1 MYEESGCLSLWML
14 TRRVARSIG
23 VSTEVIVRHLTGLD
37 YVEIVSGTF
46 VLKADSESPKAKK
59 LISLAEDDFSFMV
72 SDEREGN
79 PLGQEF
85 IQKETQKIDYTT
97 YNINELRSIA
107 TGKGIKD
114 AFFLTKEVLIKRIK
128 AKLRG

>member
-1 MYEESGCLSLWML
+1 MKDPRIADLVKEE
-14 TRRVARSIG
+14 
-23 VSTEVIVRHLTGLD
+23 
-37 YVEIVSGTF
+37 
-46 VLKADSESPKAKK
+46 
-59 LISLAEDDFSFMV
+59 AE
-72 SDEREGN
+72 
-79 PLGQEF
+79 
-85 IQKETQKIDYTT
+85 KIDYTT